1 MPQVTLNLNDA
12 TLVADLSGALWWPER
27 RILAVAD
34 LHLEKGSG
42 FASRGRM
49 LPPYD
54 TAMTLGRLEA
64 VAQRLDPQRVICL
77 GDSFHDA
84 GAAERLAAEDAKRLS
99 RLVAGF
105 DWLWVSGNHDPA
117 PPVRWGG
124 AVAEE
129 AAIGPLVFRHIA
141 RGDRPGEVSG
151 HYHPKATVH
160 VRDMRISSR
169 CFVRDHRSLVLP
181 AFGAFTGGLNVLDPA
196 ISGLFDGGFI
206 VHLLGE
212 RRIHTFPR
220 HRLASAAG
228 VPARSPAAA
237 FPPGR
242 RAASHTR

>member
-1 MPQVTLNLNDA
+1 MPQATLNLNGA

-64 VAQRLDPQRVICL
+64 VARRLGPQQVICL

-99 RLVAGF
+99 RLIAGF

-129 AAIGPLVFRHIA
+129 TAIGPLVFRHVA

-169 CFVRDHRSLVLP
+169 CFVGDHRSLVLP
-181 AFGAFTGGLNVLDPA
+181 AFGAFTGGLNLRDRA
-196 ISGLFDGGFI
+196 FEGLFAEPPLAVALGRDR
-206 VHLLGE
+206 VHALAWSSLL
-212 RRIHTFPR
+212 
-220 HRLASAAG
+220 SD
-228 VPARSPAAA
+228 
-237 FPPGR
+237 
-242 RAASHTR
+242 